1 MSRDKSF
8 SWLLLKSLLEK
19 KIDTTVLNTYGFHN
33 SWQIYLS
40 RGYKPLLILSKVS
53 FTVAQIFHFK
63 CPFFFKYYV
72 DQVIKLMRMKKWED
86 DSTVVKYT
94 TFLV

>member
-1 MSRDKSF
+1 MWVLLLKMSRDKSF

-53 FTVAQIFHFK
+53 LTVAQIFHFK
-63 CPFFFKYYV
+63 CPFFLS
-72 DQVIKLMRMKKWED
+72 IM
-86 DSTVVKYT
+86 
-94 TFLV
+94 